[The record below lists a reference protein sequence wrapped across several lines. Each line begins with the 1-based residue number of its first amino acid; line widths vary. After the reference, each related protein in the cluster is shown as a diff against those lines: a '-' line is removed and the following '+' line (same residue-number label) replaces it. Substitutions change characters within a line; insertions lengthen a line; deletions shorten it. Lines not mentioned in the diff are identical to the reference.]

1 MKLASKYKNS
11 FQFKLDI
18 ISLIPFDLI
27 ALIFTQNATIF
38 RLNRLLRINRLLE
51 TRLKIETRFP
61 YPFFIR
67 IIYLVFLII
76 IMIHWNACFYFI
88 LSNRIGIDSD
98 SWVYNTQLS
107 ALNSQKEQQVKLEN
121 KMDMFIHQYIYCFFW
136 SIMML
141 TTIGEVNTP
150 ESTLESNVM
159 IINFLLAI
167 VLVATLVGN
176 IGSVIANMKIEQVQV
191 QQRVDAIKNLMKKRK
206 VSKELEKRIVK
217 WFSYLHKNKKTTD
230 AHEIMLNL
238 PEQFRISVASNVYLD
253 ILKKVNIFTD
263 CEEGLLRE
271 LVTKLTLQVYS
282 PGDYVCRKGDIGKE
296 MFIIKNG
303 MLNVVSDDS
312 KTVFVTLNAGS
323 FFGEI
328 SILNIP
334 GNITGNRRTANVRSV
349 GYSELLLLSKNDLWN
364 SLKDYP
370 SNRKMIIEKGKVKLI
385 KDKLL
390 DEAKEKKAYKLTK
403 RFYKTELEQIELE
416 TQLNAEFAEL
426 MPEDKLEN
434 VLLKFE
440 TQEKYLEQLHSDLI
454 KNCEKSRNKIEYLK
468 FLNRKKIGVSV

>member
-1 MKLASKYKNS
+1 
-11 FQFKLDI
+11 
-18 ISLIPFDLI
+18 
-27 ALIFTQNATIF
+27 
-38 RLNRLLRINRLLE
+38 
-51 TRLKIETRFP
+51 
-61 YPFFIR
+61 
-67 IIYLVFLII
+67 
-76 IMIHWNACFYFI
+76 
-88 LSNRIGIDSD
+88 
-98 SWVYNTQLS
+98 
-107 ALNSQKEQQVKLEN
+107 
-121 KMDMFIHQYIYCFFW
+121 
-136 SIMML
+136 ML

-150 ESTLESNVM
+150 ESTLESSVM

-206 VSKELEKRIVK
+206 VSKELDDRIVK
-217 WFSYLHKNKKTTD
+217 WFSYLYKNKKTAD
-230 AHEIMLNL
+230 AHDIMLNL
-238 PEQFRISVASNVYLD
+238 PEQFRVSVASNVYLD
-253 ILKKVNIFTD
+253 ILKQVNIFSD

-282 PGDYVCRKGDIGKE
+282 PNDYVCRKGDIGKE

-312 KTVFVTLNAGS
+312 KTVFVTLKAGS

-364 SLKDYP
+364 SLKDYS

-385 KDKLL
+385 KDNLL
-390 DEAKEKKAYKLTK
+390 DEAKEKKAYKLPK
-403 RFYKTELEQIELE
+403 RFYLTELEQIELE
-416 TQLNAEFAEL
+416 TQLNPEFAEL

-434 VLLKFE
+434 IQSKFE
-440 TQEKYLEQLHSDLI
+440 IQAKNLEQLHSDLI
-454 KNCEKSRNKIEYLK
+454 KNCEKSRNKIECLK
-468 FLNRKKIGVSV
+468 FLNKKKIGVSV